1 MRIIQ
6 TLKPAHLLLIVKI
19 ADTGKLS
26 LAAAALSMAQPGA
39 SRILS
44 EIEKTTGGQ
53 LFYRDPRGM
62 VPTELG
68 QTFVRHARQILM
80 QLESLKDDVLAV
92 VNGNAGS
99 VSIGSVT
106 GPMLGSVIPAV
117 QALKSRN
124 PDVMVSLH
132 VAPSA
137 QLVRGL
143 EEGAFDFIF
152 ARLPPGH
159 TGYDLDLMP
168 WSDEEIDL
176 IVNRSHPL
184 AEAKSLTLAELTDWE
199 WVLQNPGSPI
209 RSAVEAAFHVSGLQG
224 PRNVTNTSS
233 ILATLA
239 LLFEGRAVTAQ
250 PREVAELLAA
260 RHVGHQLVTLP
271 VEAEIAVPS
280 CQVITRKTTRL
291 SAAASHFLEYL
302 LARRDDA
309 QPGALRSRSP
319 LFR

>member
-1 MRIIQ
+1 MHLIQ
-6 TLKPAHLLLIVKI
+6 TLKPAHLLLVVKI

-26 LAAAALSMAQPGA
+26 LAAAAQSIAQPGA

-44 EIEKTTGGQ
+44 EIETTIGGQ

-68 QTFVRHARQILM
+68 QTFLRHARQILM
-80 QLESLKDDVLAV
+80 QLESLKDDVHAV

-99 VSIGSVT
+99 VSIGGVT

-117 QALKSRN
+117 QLLKSRN

-152 ARLPPGH
+152 ARLPSGH
-159 TGYDLDLMP
+159 TNDALDLMP
-168 WSDEEIDL
+168 WSDEKIDL
-176 IVNRSHPL
+176 IAHETHPL
-184 AEAKSLTLAELTDWE
+184 AGARNLTLADLTDRE
-199 WVLQNPGSPI
+199 WILQDPGSPI
-209 RSAVEAAFHVSGLQG
+209 RIAIEAAFHASGLQV
-224 PRNVTNTSS
+224 PLNVTNTSS

-239 LLFEGRAVTAQ
+239 LLLEGRAVTAQ
-250 PREVAELLAA
+250 PREVAELLSA
-260 RHVGHQLVTLP
+260 RRVGQHLVTLP
-271 VEAEIAVPS
+271 VAAEITVPT

-291 SAAASHFLEYL
+291 NAAASQFLECL
-302 LARRDDA
+302 LARKGDA
-309 QPGALRSRSP
+309 RSGPGKQDS
-319 LFR
+319 